1 MTNAAVDT
9 IEVNPESTPRSRCYE
24 PRNGRVLLVSKEVM
38 HYRVSVYNY
47 FYRRFRDAGYEFSVI
62 TCKLQEEN
70 QRPLEFSLKQLPS
83 KFSDY
88 RQAIAAA
95 DPAAV
100 ILFMNLKDQFFW
112 PLIHWLKWRGI
123 PFCFWA
129 KGGHWDAKGSRV
141 RAALFDYVYWL
152 SDALILYADCCRT
165 FIRPSQRSKAFIANN
180 TVNFYDYPLIADSKE
195 EIKRTFNIPF
205 QRTVIFVGR
214 MGAEGG
220 RKRVDHLIEVFRGLD
235 RSDIGLVLVGSGLSE
250 ELKNRMNPRNTLY
263 LGEVHDPNDV
273 QISKLCKMADVCAIP
288 GHVGLG
294 LNQAFYWGLPVVTEE
309 GDHPPEIEYLKP
321 GRNGFIVPQGDLAAL
336 KERILYLLENDAVRS
351 RFSEHARAD
360 IMAEASIERMFSGFK
375 QCVEYL
381 SSLHRVRTSASGS

>member
-1 MTNAAVDT
+1 
-9 IEVNPESTPRSRCYE
+9 
-24 PRNGRVLLVSKEVM
+24 VLT
-38 HYRVSVYNY
+38 
-47 FYRRFRDAGYEFSVI
+47 G
-62 TCKLQEEN
+62 KLQEEN
-70 QRPLEFSLKQLPS
+70 QRSPEFSLQQLPC
-83 KFSDY
+83 KFKQY

-100 ILFMNLKDQFFW
+100 VLFMNLKDWYFW
-112 PLIHWLKWRGI
+112 ALIHWLKWQGI

-141 RAALFDYVYWL
+141 RGAFFNYVYGL
-152 SDALILYADCCRT
+152 SDALILYAERCRA
-165 FIRPSQRSKAFIANN
+165 FIQPSQRSKTFIANN
-180 TVNFYDYPLIADSKE
+180 TVNFDDYPAIADSKE
-195 EIKRTFNIPF
+195 EIKREFNIPF

-220 RKRVDHLIEVFRGLD
+220 RKRVDHLIDVFRGLD
-235 RSDIGLVLVGSGLSE
+235 RNDIGLVLVGSGLSAD
-250 ELKNRMNPRNTLY
+250 LKKRMNPRNTVY

-309 GDHPPEIEYLKP
+309 DDHPPEITYLKP
-321 GRNGFIVPQGDLAAL
+321 GRNGFIVPRGDLTAL
-336 KERILYLLENDAVRS
+336 KERIFYLLENDGVRS
-351 RFSEHARAD
+351 QFSQHARED
-360 IMAEASIERMFSGFK
+360 IMAEASIEGMFSGFK

-381 SSLHRVRTSASGS
+381 SSLHRTRTSASGA